1 MTKNNQEINKTAAE
15 AENTSVTSDE
25 ARKVPESEDKHWERV
40 QRFLQ
45 EAGLVLDYLHDRIE
59 NKRNSI
65 KLSPLFGQVADA
77 DGELTD
83 ELIVNQLEAIARQA
97 AAGFVAGDGFPV
109 FGPLL

>member
-1 MTKNNQEINKTAAE
+1 MDKMINRISAV
-15 AENTSVTSDE
+15 AENTSASSGE
-25 ARKVPESEDKHWERV
+25 AQKAPEAGERHWERV

-45 EAGLVLDYLHDRIE
+45 EVGLVVDYLHARVVC
-59 NKRNSI
+59 KRNGEPE
-65 KLSPLFGQVADA
+65 KLSPLYAQVADA

-83 ELIVNQLEAIARQA
+83 ELIVEQLNAIARQA